1 MLVVDNISKIYPRK
15 AALKGVSLTLPDRG
29 MVFIRGVSGSGK
41 TTLMNILTAVDFPD
55 GGVITYNGTPITR
68 DNSEEYRRSCVS
80 VVYQDFM
87 LLDDMSVRDNIAFA
101 LQAVGQSYTDDDIKE
116 LLSLVELSDCI
127 DTKAGKLSGGEK
139 QRVALARSVAKRGS
153 MIFADEP
160 TGNLDSGNARRVMDI
175 LKKLSAERL
184 VAVVSHN
191 DAQCEEY
198 ADYIINISD
207 GEISGERAVNED
219 NISSSLDGGRGFT
232 SIKDRAAARTVF
244 KLAGFNIGAG
254 AFKSIISAIAA
265 AVICIATIVLL
276 TLSFNDINWAL
287 ANSLNRCEYKN
298 LSFNVYDTT
307 YNDAIR
313 LRQQTGEDLLLT
325 YKLHIYEPDN
335 LRDALPADIPFNHGS
350 FYFVDTPRA
359 DSLDIDIICG
369 SFPSSPVELM
379 LPYTYADYLV
389 KNVLGKSDITDILG
403 YPISIGNEIWYN
415 LRTTIFNVT
424 VSGVFDDG
432 YHPYDD
438 MFSYPLIQYMPSDMR
453 EDFSFLS
460 YNFMLNLAICG
471 DGFSDIVRD
480 NLYYFSPNTILCG
493 NIINAHTSNISG
505 YNGNMRY
512 ASYLDEPSYRE
523 AYISRR
529 FADKENISVGDCI
542 KWSAYMEAD
551 ITVKAIFDN
560 DVYTSADVI
569 LNNELYRL
577 CTDKLAL
584 SYNYLSPIIVN
595 KLLLN
600 AKGRDAYILLNKL
613 TGNKNLKLPGT
624 RNTSINTMNSY
635 MAGSLAQDIR
645 DDSLP
650 YIITIAIIVSVGLA
664 FLSCASVNYQ
674 ISSKQRHFNV
684 LRAIGFGKKSISLVM
699 ILQAT
704 ITSLIQFVIGIS
716 MGAVFCHVLSR
727 STTAPIATEIPMPLG
742 WHAALITFVI
752 TVGVAILTATVKCVG
767 LFRKSVAE
775 NSKL

>member
-55 GGVITYNGTPITR
+55 GGAITYNGTPITK

-175 LKKLSAERL
+175 LKKLSADRL

-325 YKLHIYEPDN
+325 YN
-335 LRDALPADIPFNHGS
+335 L
-350 FYFVDTPRA
+350 
-359 DSLDIDIICG
+359 
-369 SFPSSPVELM
+369 
-379 LPYTYADYLV
+379 
-389 KNVLGKSDITDILG
+389 
-403 YPISIGNEIWYN
+403 PI
-415 LRTTIFNVT
+415 
-424 VSGVFDDG
+424 
-432 YHPYDD
+432 
-438 MFSYPLIQYMPSDMR
+438 
-453 EDFSFLS
+453 
-460 YNFMLNLAICG
+460 
-471 DGFSDIVRD
+471 
-480 NLYYFSPNTILCG
+480 
-493 NIINAHTSNISG
+493 
-505 YNGNMRY
+505 
-512 ASYLDEPSYRE
+512 
-523 AYISRR
+523 
-529 FADKENISVGDCI
+529 
-542 KWSAYMEAD
+542 
-551 ITVKAIFDN
+551 
-560 DVYTSADVI
+560 
-569 LNNELYRL
+569 
-577 CTDKLAL
+577 
-584 SYNYLSPIIVN
+584 
-595 KLLLN
+595 
-600 AKGRDAYILLNKL
+600 
-613 TGNKNLKLPGT
+613 
-624 RNTSINTMNSY
+624 
-635 MAGSLAQDIR
+635 
-645 DDSLP
+645 
-650 YIITIAIIVSVGLA
+650 
-664 FLSCASVNYQ
+664 
-674 ISSKQRHFNV
+674 
-684 LRAIGFGKKSISLVM
+684 
-699 ILQAT
+699 
-704 ITSLIQFVIGIS
+704 
-716 MGAVFCHVLSR
+716 
-727 STTAPIATEIPMPLG
+727 
-742 WHAALITFVI
+742 
-752 TVGVAILTATVKCVG
+752 
-767 LFRKSVAE
+767 
-775 NSKL
+775 

>member
-175 LKKLSAERL
+175 LKKLSADRL

-254 AFKSIISAIAA
+254 AFKSIISAIAT

-276 TLSFNDINWAL
+276 TLSFNDTNWAL
-287 ANSLNRCEYKN
+287 ANSFNRCEYKN
-298 LSFNVYDTT
+298 LLVKVYDTT

-325 YKLHIYEPDN
+325 YNLPIYKPDN
-335 LRDALPADIPFNHGS
+335 LSHTPPANIPFNPGG
-350 FYFVDTPRA
+350 FYFVDTPHS

-369 SFPSSPVELM
+369 SFPSSPVEIM

-389 KNVLGKSDITDILG
+389 KNVLGNSDITDILG
-403 YPISIGNEIWYN
+403 CSLSIGNN
-415 LRTTIFNVT
+415 CNFSNTGNKFRVT

-438 MFSYPLIQYMPSDMR
+438 MFTYQIIQEMPSDVR
-453 EDFSFLS
+453 EDYSFLMS
-460 YNFMLNLAICG
+460 NFMLNLVVCG

-480 NLYYFSPNTILCG
+480 NLYDFSQFYFCG
-493 NIINAHTSNISG
+493 SIINTHTSNISG

-529 FADKENISVGDCI
+529 FADEKNISVGDCI
-542 KWSAYMEAD
+542 KWSAYTESD
-551 ITVKAIFDN
+551 ITVKGIFDY
-560 DVYTSADVI
+560 DGYTSADVI
-569 LNNELYRL
+569 LNNDLYRQR
-577 CTDKLAL
+577 TDNLMLA
-584 SYNYLSPIIVN
+584 YNQSSVN
-595 KLLLN
+595 VNTLLLN

-613 TGNKNLKLPGT
+613 TGNKNLKLQGT

-635 MAGSLAQDIR
+635 MTGSLAEEIR
-645 DDSLP
+645 EFIP
-650 YIITIAIIVSVGLA
+650 YIIAIAVVLSVGLA

-699 ILQAT
+699 MLQAT

-752 TVGVAILTATVKCVG
+752 TVGVAILTAAIKCVG

-775 NSKL
+775 NSKS

>member
-15 AALKGVSLTLPDRG
+15 AALKGVSLTLPERG

-276 TLSFNDINWAL
+276 TLSFNDTNWAL
-287 ANSLNRCEYKN
+287 ANSFNRCEYKN
-298 LSFNVYDTT
+298 LLVKVYDTT

-325 YKLHIYEPDN
+325 YNLPIYEPDN
-335 LRDALPADIPFNHGS
+335 LSHTPPANRPFNPGG
-350 FYFVDTPRA
+350 FYFVDTPHS

-369 SFPSSPVELM
+369 SFPSSPVEIM

-389 KNVLGKSDITDILG
+389 KNEPGKSDITDILG
-403 YPISIGNEIWYN
+403 CSLSIGNN
-415 LRTTIFNVT
+415 CNFSNTGNKFKVT

-438 MFSYPLIQYMPSDMR
+438 MFTYQIIQEMPSDVR
-453 EDFSFLS
+453 EDYSFLMS
-460 YNFMLNLAICG
+460 NFMLNLVVCG

-480 NLYYFSPNTILCG
+480 NLYDFSQFYFCG
-493 NIINAHTSNISG
+493 SIINTYTINISG

-529 FADKENISVGDCI
+529 FADEKNISVGDCI
-542 KWSAYMEAD
+542 KWSAYTESD
-551 ITVKAIFDN
+551 ITVKGIFDY
-560 DVYTSADVI
+560 DGYTSADVI
-569 LNNELYRL
+569 LNNDLYRQR
-577 CTDKLAL
+577 TDNLMLA
-584 SYNYLSPIIVN
+584 YNQSSVN
-595 KLLLN
+595 VNTLLLN

-624 RNTSINTMNSY
+624 RNTNINTMNSY
-635 MAGSLAQDIR
+635 MTGALAEEIR
-645 DDSLP
+645 EFIP
-650 YIITIAIIVSVGLA
+650 YIIAIAVVLSVGLA
-664 FLSCASVNYQ
+664 LLSCASVNYQ

-699 ILQAT
+699 MLQAT

-752 TVGVAILTATVKCVG
+752 TVGVAILTAAIKCVG

-775 NSKL
+775 NSKS

>member
-175 LKKLSAERL
+175 LKKLSADRL

-254 AFKSIISAIAA
+254 AFKSIISAIAT

-276 TLSFNDINWAL
+276 TLSFNDTNWAL
-287 ANSLNRCEYKN
+287 ANSFNRCEYKN
-298 LSFNVYDTT
+298 LLVKVYDTT

-325 YKLHIYEPDN
+325 YNLPIYEPDN
-335 LRDALPADIPFNHGS
+335 LSHTPPANRPFNPRG
-350 FYFVDTPRA
+350 FYFVDTPHS
-359 DSLDIDIICG
+359 DSLDIDIIYG
-369 SFPSSPVELM
+369 SFPSSPVEIM

-389 KNVLGKSDITDILG
+389 KNEPGKSDITDILG
-403 YPISIGNEIWYN
+403 CSLSIGNN
-415 LRTTIFNVT
+415 CNFNHSGNKFKVT

-438 MFSYPLIQYMPSDMR
+438 MFTYQLIQEMPSDVR
-453 EDFSFLS
+453 EDYSFLM
-460 YNFMLNLAICG
+460 YNFMLNLVVCG

-480 NLYYFSPNTILCG
+480 NLYDFSRLYFCG
-493 NIINAHTSNISG
+493 SIINTHTSNISG

-529 FADKENISVGDCI
+529 FADEKNISVGDCI
-542 KWSAYMEAD
+542 KWSAYTESD
-551 ITVKAIFDN
+551 ITVKGIFDY
-560 DVYTSADVI
+560 DGYTSADVI
-569 LNNELYRL
+569 LNNDLYRQR
-577 CTDKLAL
+577 TDNLML
-584 SYNYLSPIIVN
+584 SYNQSSVN
-595 KLLLN
+595 VNTLLLN

-613 TGNKNLKLPGT
+613 TGNKNLKFLST
-624 RNTSINTMNSY
+624 RNNSINTMNSY
-635 MAGSLAQDIR
+635 MTGSLAEEIR
-645 DDSLP
+645 EFIP
-650 YIITIAIIVSVGLA
+650 YIIAIAVVLSVGLA
-664 FLSCASVNYQ
+664 LLSCASVNYQ

-699 ILQAT
+699 MLQAT

-752 TVGVAILTATVKCVG
+752 TVGVAILTAAIKCVG

-775 NSKL
+775 NSKS